1 MTFFWSWTV
10 VTPHSSYVSKLN
22 GYKDDHLETVLKII
36 STSDTMPG
44 DMQRLMVCQWTHESQ
59 HVVLEVP
66 DPGENAKGTSDSER
80 CSWSQLLAE
89 LQDQSQGKMTDPTI
103 NSHELTSPMTD
114 EGASLN
120 CCSILAV
127 NWVLKTVLLGLKK
140 WVPTPKLFQVHASWS
155 SPRRPPSISS
165 SLQWLATSN
174 IPMLRRLSPL
184 KTLWIFMDSIR

>member
-1 MTFFWSWTV
+1 

-127 NWVLKTVLLGLKK
+127 N
-140 WVPTPKLFQVHASWS
+140 
-155 SPRRPPSISS
+155 
-165 SLQWLATSN
+165 
-174 IPMLRRLSPL
+174 
-184 KTLWIFMDSIR
+184 